1 MKTKIICMK
10 SIFYV
15 LLFGFVSCT
24 KPALVKNNDLVKENL
39 KGKVKSTYTE
49 ERYIKKKNGKPYKQS
64 KRVKKEINFFNQY
77 GLKTYSC
84 IFFSGY
90 TYKSKYY
97 AAYKIDNLNR
107 IKSKTEKYPLN
118 SNIEMDFYYTK
129 NCVSSVIRMDGELV
143 GKRIEFY
150 KNNRLIR
157 TKHFIKNQ
165 KTNNYSL
172 NHYITYL
179 YNKRNQDSITSYYQ
193 FSKKNKAFV
202 LQIQDKYFYDKNS
215 NALINHKSYFL
226 CDDLIDPANVIAIK
240 RKNYTFKDYR
250 YKYDKVGNWIE
261 KVVLENNVFKIY
273 KRKINY
279 FT

>member
-1 MKTKIICMK
+1 MKAII
-10 SIFYV
+10 YV

-24 KPALVKNNDLVKENL
+24 KPALVKNNDLEKENL

-49 ERYIKKKNGKPYKQS
+49 ERYIKKKNGKPYKQNKS
-64 KRVKKEINFFNQY
+64 VKKVINFFNQY

-97 AAYKIDNLNR
+97 AEYKIDNLNR

-118 SNIEMDFYYTK
+118 SNMEMDFYYTK
-129 NCVSSVIRMDGELV
+129 NCVSSVVRMDGELV

-150 KNNRLIR
+150 NNNRLIR

-165 KTNNYSL
+165 KTNDYSL

-179 YNKRNQDSITSYYQ
+179 YNKRNQDSIISYYQ
-193 FSKKNKAFV
+193 FSKKTRD
-202 LQIQDKYFYDKNS
+202 LYCKY
-215 NALINHKSYFL
+215 
-226 CDDLIDPANVIAIK
+226 
-240 RKNYTFKDYR
+240 
-250 YKYDKVGNWIE
+250 
-261 KVVLENNVFKIY
+261 
-273 KRKINY
+273 KINICL
-279 FT
+279 TRTQMHL